1 MIGRH
6 HVHRAIALGGVV
18 AMSVTGCGFGGVNSL
33 PLPGA
38 VGRESD
44 ATIYHVEFA
53 NIGTLESNSPV
64 MIDDVVIGSVDTMRV
79 HDWHAEVDVRIRPD
93 VVVPANAVA
102 KVGQTSLLG
111 SMHLALD
118 TPLGQQPVGRLQPG
132 ATIPLGKS
140 SSSPSTE
147 QTLSSLSTIVNAGSL
162 GQVQDIVHEFNVALS
177 GHEDEARDLLS
188 RLDRFVGVFD
198 EQRDD
203 VIASLRA
210 LDRLAG
216 TLADQN
222 DVLATTLRKLP
233 PALQIL
239 EQERPRMT
247 TALERL
253 GALSDVATGT
263 INDTRA
269 DLVRNL
275 KNLGPTLKSL
285 ADVGPQIDEALAYA
299 TVFPFGQSTIDRGLR
314 GDYMNLFVTVDLT
327 RNRTTKTIAL
337 GTRWGNENAPTVP
350 ALGDPGYDWYY
361 TTNPLGAPVVNPPSP
376 PVRAPLPTGRDIGVP
391 PDSPA
396 RSFPFGQGW
405 G

>member
-1 MIGRH
+1 MIGKHLVRR
-6 HVHRAIALGGVV
+6 VLGLAGIVAISL
-18 AMSVTGCGFGGVNSL
+18 TGCGFGGVNSL

-38 VGRESD
+38 VGRGSD
-44 ATIYHVEFA
+44 ALIYHVQFL

-64 MIDDVVIGSVDTMRV
+64 MIDDVVIGSVGDTRV
-79 HDWHAEVDVRIRPD
+79 SHWHAEVDVRVRPD

-111 SMHLALD
+111 SMHLSLD
-118 TPLGQQPVGRLQPG
+118 TPLGEAPIGRLEPG
-132 ATIPLGKS
+132 SIIPLGKS

-147 QTLSSLSTIVNAGSL
+147 QTLSSLSTIANAGGL
-162 GQVQDIVHEFNVALS
+162 GQIQDIVHEFNNALS

-203 VIASLRA
+203 VIASLGA

-216 TLADQN
+216 TLSAQS
-222 DVLATTLRKLP
+222 DVLATALRSLP
-233 PALQIL
+233 PALEIL
-239 EQERPRMT
+239 DRERPRLT
-247 TALERL
+247 TALQRL

-263 INDTRA
+263 INDTQA

-275 KNLGPTLKSL
+275 TNLGPTLKSL
-285 ADVGPQIDEALAYA
+285 ADVGPEIDEALAYA

-314 GDYMNLFVTVDLT
+314 GDYMNLWVTVDLT
-327 RNRTTKTIAL
+327 RNRTTKTLAL

-350 ALGDPGYDWYY
+350 APGDPGYDWYY

-376 PVRAPLPTGRDIGVP
+376 PVHAPLPEGPDIGVP

-396 RSFPFGQGW
+396 RYFPFGQGW